1 MARSSDID
9 LALTAAA
16 DYLRQ
21 KGNPEDA
28 FERKRYLKSPYE
40 MLGCNMGSIRT
51 AAKKV
56 KRACPE
62 PPLNELIPALNA
74 YYAKNVHEDRM
85 LANIAITHYVDML
98 DASHVSGFLKDWLL
112 DSHNWDFVDG
122 LCTWVIGKIALTHPE
137 AYKEI
142 ESWTVHEW
150 MWLRRASILCHLP
163 AIRDGSLRDDQ
174 LKFSIDLLIEEKEFF
189 IRKVIGWVLREL
201 SKHDPMLAQEIVDEF
216 KDRASKFMLREATK
230 YL

>member
-1 MARSSDID
+1 MAGSSDID

-62 PPLNELIPALNA
+62 PPLNELIPALSA

-122 LCTWVIGKIALTHPE
+122 LCTWVIGKITLTHPE

-163 AIRDGSLRDDQ
+163 AIRDGSLRVGQ
-174 LKFSIDLLIEEKEFF
+174 LKYSIDLLIEEKEFF

-201 SKHDPMLAQEIVDEF
+201 SKHDPMLAQEIVDKF
-216 KDRASKFMLREATK
+216 KDRASKLTLREATK

>member
-1 MARSSDID
+1 MTGSSDID

-16 DYLRQ
+16 DYLQQ

-122 LCTWVIGKIALTHPE
+122 LCTWVIGKIALAHPE

-163 AIRDGSLRDDQ
+163 AIRDGSLRVGQ
-174 LKFSIDLLIEEKEFF
+174 LKYSIDLLIEEKEFF

-201 SKHDPMLAQEIVDEF
+201 SKHDPMLAQEIVEEF
-216 KDRASKFMLREATK
+216 KDRTSKLTLREATK

>member
-1 MARSSDID
+1 MAGSSDID

-40 MLGCNMGSIRT
+40 MLGCNMGSIWT

-62 PPLNELIPALNA
+62 PPLNELIPALSA
-74 YYAKNVHEDRM
+74 YYAKNVHEERM

-122 LCTWVIGKIALTHPE
+122 LCTWVIGKIALAHPE

-163 AIRDGSLRDDQ
+163 AIRDGSLRVGQ
-174 LKFSIDLLIEEKEFF
+174 LKYSIDLLIEEKEFF

-201 SKHDPMLAQEIVDEF
+201 SKHDPMLAQEIVEEF
-216 KDRASKFMLREATK
+216 KDRTSKLTLREATK

>member
-1 MARSSDID
+1 MAGSSEID

-16 DYLRQ
+16 EFLRQ
-21 KGNPEDA
+21 KADPEKA
-28 FERKRYLKSPYE
+28 FERKRYLKSPYD
-40 MLGCNMGSIRT
+40 MLGCTVPTIRT

-62 PPLNELIPALNA
+62 PPLDELIQALND
-74 YYAKNVHEDRM
+74 YYSKNCHEDRL
-85 LANIAITHYVDML
+85 LANFAATHYVEMFD
-98 DASHVSGFLKDWLL
+98 DSHVSGMFKDWLL

-122 LCTWVIGKIALTHPE
+122 ICTWVVGRIALTYPD
-137 AYKEI
+137 AYQEI

-150 MWLRRASILCHLP
+150 MWLRRASVLCHLP
-163 AIRDGSLRDDQ
+163 AIGAGTLRVDQ
-174 LKFSIDLLIEEKEFF
+174 LKRSIDLLIEEKEFF

-201 SKHDPMLAQEIVDEF
+201 SKHDPILAELIIDEF
-216 KDRASKFMLREATK
+216 RDRASGLTLREATK